1 MFGTCWGRSQGTID
15 RVPNVFVSYS
25 RRDFHAAEALFSVL
39 AASGQVR
46 TWLDVEQLRPGTDWE
61 IAINAAID
69 HADAVVV
76 VASPAAMASRWVT
89 EEWRRALRNGTPVHV
104 ALVRDTE
111 LPPELT
117 TVHDLRGR
125 FFTEAHRLV
134 EVLLGRTTPRPRRRF
149 PLSPQMALLWA
160 SLLFCT
166 VIAGVGA
173 TLGWDLSRVYGPV
186 HAGSARIGLATA
198 LANVLV
204 GAGLIAVMVRLFRRT
219 ASPSSLREG
228 LAQTSFSVVLSLT
241 GTLMAGNRSY
251 REAAGPDARTDSA
264 WLYLAAGAVALFA
277 CVLVSRSRTIHLEM
291 PTGRGDDHIRGRF
304 KGQRVSKRRRF
315 AHMWA
320 VYRPKIDALKQF
332 TGVGSTATYWVWC
345 HPEDKPFENV
355 IAGTCEAAGFVKD
368 EDAPRWAFI
377 VVSTRTPA
385 EVIRN
390 AREVFGDRAVF
401 VLATSLNAL
410 EEHTEL
416 RRHQWLDFRE
426 QHPEELYE
434 FLRTVVTGVP
444 DDRGVVTVPM
454 GVDTFR
460 APRYITTYLVFGRVL
475 IGLTAA
481 PPLGLLLAGDFA
493 RAVPVV
499 LVTALLAAA
508 VINLMRRTADRTI
521 TAGGWLIR
529 SVLVFLLFIAW
540 LVLAPTIPHIPP
552 VNRAV
557 LFLVVTA
564 SLFGSTKVMLSLW
577 LPPEEGQKVRLA
589 SPPVTPPRYA
599 FTVPLMSLVLATGY
613 FFLTQP

>member
-1 MFGTCWGRSQGTID
+1 M
-15 RVPNVFVSYS
+15 PNVFVSYS
-25 RRDFHAAEALFSVL
+25 RRDFHAAEALSTVL

-46 TWLDVEQLRPGTDWE
+46 TWLDVEHLRPGTDWE

-89 EEWRRALRNGTPVHV
+89 KEWQRALSNGTPVHV

-111 LPPELT
+111 LPPGLT

-125 FFTEAHRLV
+125 FFTEARRLV
-134 EVLLGRTTPRPRRRF
+134 EVLLGRTAPSPRRRF
-149 PLSPQMALLWA
+149 PLSPHMALLWA

-173 TLGWDLSRVYGPV
+173 TLGWDVSQAYRPV
-186 HAGSARIGLATA
+186 HAGSARLGLAMA

-204 GAGLIAVMVRLFRRT
+204 GAGLIAVTVRLFRQT
-219 ASPSSLREG
+219 ASPASLRKG
-228 LAQTSFSVVLSLT
+228 LAQTYFSVVMSLI
-241 GTLMAGNRSY
+241 GTLMVGNRSY

-277 CVLVSRSRTIHLEM
+277 FVLVSRSRTIHLEM

-304 KGQRVSKRRRF
+304 KGHRVSMRRMRRF
-315 AHMWA
+315 EHMWA
-320 VYRPKIDALKQF
+320 IYRPKIDALKPF

-368 EDAPRWAFI
+368 EVDPRWAFI

-390 AREVFGDRAVF
+390 AREVFGGRVVF
-401 VLATSLNAL
+401 VLTTSLHWL
-410 EEHTEL
+410 EEHTAL

-426 QHPEELYE
+426 RHPEELYE

-444 DDRGVVTVPM
+444 GERGVVNVPM
-454 GVDTFR
+454 GVDIFR
-460 APRYITTYLVFGRVL
+460 APRYITNYLVFGRLL
-475 IGLTAA
+475 IGFAAA
-481 PPLGLLLAGDFA
+481 PPLGLLLARDFA

-521 TAGGWLIR
+521 TADGWSIR
-529 SVLVFLLFIAW
+529 SVLVFLLFITW

-552 VNRAV
+552 VNHVV
-557 LFLVVTA
+557 LLLVVTA
-564 SLFGSTKVMLSLW
+564 NLFGSTKVMLSLW

-589 SPPVTPPRYA
+589 SPPVTPPWYA
-599 FTVPLMSLVLATGY
+599 FTMPLMSLMLAIGY
-613 FFLTQP
+613 LS